1 MSAIREGRERIRV
14 TEIECKTALSPSR
27 LPGFDYTLN
36 PYRGCEHGCKYCYAP
51 NILRI
56 PRKEWGEF
64 VEVRRNIPKVLANE
78 LKNKKRGVV
87 GISTVT
93 DPYQPLERSF
103 KLTHY
108 CLKQLLRFDFPVS
121 IITKSPL
128 VTRDVDLLSKFS
140 EAEVGFTITTYDDSE
155 RRLLEPNTSSIK
167 SRIAALEKC
176 SKNGIITYAFLGPLY
191 PTIDEDRLKKLV
203 EKVKDAGASK
213 IMADRLNLKPGVWKS
228 VYNSLGKDNTIG
240 NTWKEAVF
248 GENEGYPML
257 FNFLK
262 KTCREKGIEFE
273 MEGY

>member
-1 MSAIREGRERIRV
+1 
-14 TEIECKTALSPSR
+14 
-27 LPGFDYTLN
+27 
-36 PYRGCEHGCKYCYAP
+36 
-51 NILRI
+51 
-56 PRKEWGEF
+56 
-64 VEVRRNIPKVLANE
+64 
-78 LKNKKRGVV
+78 
-87 GISTVT
+87 
-93 DPYQPLERSF
+93 
-103 KLTHY
+103 
-108 CLKQLLRFDFPVS
+108 
-121 IITKSPL
+121 
-128 VTRDVDLLSKFS
+128 
-140 EAEVGFTITTYDDSE
+140 VGFTITTYDDSE

-176 SKNGIITYAFLGPLY
+176 SKCGIATYAFLGPLY
-191 PTIDEDRLKKLV
+191 PTIGKDRLKKMV

-262 KTCREKGIEFE
+262 KICREKGIEFE